1 MARIVTKKKKERD
14 SDKGKGYFQQRP
26 NFTKGTRIFFCNQP
40 RSQDLH
46 PGLGVGR
53 EKPSQVK
60 VLGTRLFRNDK
71 VAKAKGSIS
80 SKSLE
85 FGRKYRKSNKGGFAC
100 KGHVLVN
107 KNRKYHKNN
116 KFRK

>member
-1 MARIVTKKKKERD
+1 MA
-14 SDKGKGYFQQRP
+14 
-26 NFTKGTRIFFCNQP
+26 NFTKGTKIFFCNQP
-40 RSQDLH
+40 RSQDLY
-46 PGLGVGR
+46 PGLGAGR

-60 VLGTRLFRNDK
+60 VLGTRLFCNDK

-85 FGRKYRKSNKGGFAC
+85 FGRKYRKSNKGGFVC

-107 KNRKYHKNN
+107 KNRKYYKNN

>member
-1 MARIVTKKKKERD
+1 MA
-14 SDKGKGYFQQRP
+14 
-26 NFTKGTRIFFCNQP
+26 NFTKGTRIFSASNLVP
-40 RSQDLH
+40 RTFTLLGGGAGKAKSGKG
-46 PGLGVGR
+46 PGNEVVPQR
-53 EKPSQVK
+53 Q
-60 VLGTRLFRNDK
+60 T

-85 FGRKYRKSNKGGFAC
+85 FGRKYRKSNKGGFVC